1 MAKERITFILAS
13 RYPSEKAYAV
23 TSGNT
28 ALALSALGYEVK
40 LHGVGSAHTDSFGNH
55 VCGHQGLTISALRL
69 VAASDIP
76 VLRALAYYFISMYMA
91 LFCHF
96 EEKKHLGE
104 RIYWLREPAIAW
116 ILSLLEC
123 DSRVVLELHHKPG
136 GISSKFVGQLL
147 KKGKT
152 TVVAITSHDYQS
164 FREKFDSHAILLAP
178 MSAPTNF
185 LDKSRSPEDTDF
197 TIVYN
202 GKGIS
207 NGHDNNL
214 YILIDALK
222 ILTKVENLKMVFIG
236 LETSYRIRI
245 NEYSKEIKVSPDKVL
260 YIDHVNHNQI
270 PNFLL
275 KYSVSVVPYPESKY
289 NQSRSPLKIIE
300 SAACRIPLV
309 VSQTKAHQVFI
320 DSGYVTPFNDG
331 DAQSLATSI
340 MKIYQG
346 GPEIQ
351 TRIDRAFRFAKEN
364 TYEFRV
370 RTVLNGM

>member
-1 MAKERITFILAS
+1 
-13 RYPSEKAYAV
+13 
-23 TSGNT
+23 
-28 ALALSALGYEVK
+28 
-40 LHGVGSAHTDSFGNH
+40 
-55 VCGHQGLTISALRL
+55 

-123 DSRVVLELHHKPG
+123 DSRVVLELQHKTG
-136 GISSKFVGQLL
+136 GISYKFVGQIL

-236 LETSYRIRI
+236 LETSYRIRM

>member
-1 MAKERITFILAS
+1 MVKQRIVFILAS

-28 ALALSALGYEVK
+28 ALALSSLGHESK
-40 LHGVGSAHTDSFGNH
+40 LHGVGKVNTDSFGNR
-55 VCGHQGLTISALRL
+55 VCGHHGFVISALRL
-69 VAASDIP
+69 VAASQTPGFRIF
-76 VLRALAYYFISMYMA
+76 AYYLISMYMA
-91 LFCHF
+91 VVCHF
-96 EEKKHLGE
+96 EEQRQPGE
-104 RIYWLREPAIAW
+104 RVYWLREPAIAW
-116 ILSLLEC
+116 VLSLLEGN
-123 DSRVVLELHHKPG
+123 SRIVLELHHKPG
-136 GISSKFVGQLL
+136 RISSKIVSQLL

-152 TVVAITSHDYQS
+152 SILTITKLDYFS
-164 FREKFDSHAILLAP
+164 LREKFDSPAILFAP
-178 MSAPTNF
+178 MSAPTKF
-185 LDKSRSPEDTDF
+185 LARNRSPEDSDF
-197 TIVYN
+197 TVVYN

-214 YILIDALK
+214 YILLDALEFLAK
-222 ILTKVENLKMVFIG
+222 IENIKLVFIG
-236 LETSYRIRI
+236 LEPSYR
-245 NEYSKEIKVSPDKVL
+245 EKLTKYSKEVKFPSNRVL
-260 YIDHVNHNQI
+260 YIDHVSHDQI
-270 PNFLL
+270 PDFLSR
-275 KYSVSVVPYPESKY
+275 YSVSVVPYPESEY

-346 GPEIQ
+346 GPEIR
-351 TRIDRAFRFAKEN
+351 TRTDKAFSFAKEN

-370 RTVLNGM
+370 RSVLMGI